1 LHFLHSF
8 GRIGT
13 FQWVTANPNKKI
25 SSHLNSRARLR
36 SERANSIR
44 LRRQTM
50 LSLKPRR
57 IDWQNICSMC
67 FRFWQENASGQMPRS
82 ALPHFGCLG
91 LRASYVWFEPRSS
104 LRAKRSNP
112 GERRARTFSGLLR
125 CCAPR
130 NDNSILPSREN
141 LETGRDQTP
150 SPSVPVGG
158 LIQSYFSAFPIRFS
172 TVSRNKM
179 LVDL

>member
-1 LHFLHSF
+1 LHSF
-8 GRIGT
+8 GRIWT

-36 SERANSIR
+36 SERLKECAASAAPRAIA
-44 LRRQTM
+44 
-50 LSLKPRR
+50 KPRR
-57 IDWQNICSMC
+57 INLAKISVARD
-67 FRFWQENASGQMPRS
+67 SGFSKKMPTGRRLKTRS
-82 ALPHFGCLG
+82 HIWAVWALEQATFGSNRDRHCE
-91 LRASYVWFEPRSS
+91 R
-104 LRAKRSNP
+104 KRGNP

-158 LIQSYFSAFPIRFS
+158 LIQLYFSAFPIRFS